1 MNSANKLNAY
11 RVAAVNTSSAENL
24 VVMLYDGAIRFLGV
38 AIKAFDR
45 EDPLDFN
52 FTVHE
57 NITRTQAII
66 RELNRS
72 LDPEKAGEL
81 GDHLVS
87 LYDYFDSR
95 LQEANV
101 QKNKE
106 IIKEI
111 RTRLT
116 ELRDAWNESL
126 NQLNEAPAP
135 GRNTGTRTCI
145 DRSASTIGSTS
156 SRCRSR
162 SIFRRIQ
169 RAIFNGLTMS
179 LPATTSLLRE
189 WHRLAREE
197 SIAIALQDWTELN
210 RTIEAKSRLQ
220 ELLEDYPG
228 EAYTTEDRELVNT
241 LVGITQ
247 QHQQLLGNEMD
258 SLRKQIA
265 EEDKSLSNGRKV
277 GAAYGQRAESYW
289 GTYS

>member
-1 MNSANKLNAY
+1 
-11 RVAAVNTSSAENL
+11 
-24 VVMLYDGAIRFLGV
+24 
-38 AIKAFDR
+38 
-45 EDPLDFN
+45 
-52 FTVHE
+52 
-57 NITRTQAII
+57 
-66 RELNRS
+66 
-72 LDPEKAGEL
+72 
-81 GDHLVS
+81 
-87 LYDYFDSR
+87 
-95 LQEANV
+95 
-101 QKNKE
+101 
-106 IIKEI
+106 
-111 RTRLT
+111 
-116 ELRDAWNESL
+116 
-126 NQLNEAPAP
+126 
-135 GRNTGTRTCI
+135 
-145 DRSASTIGSTS
+145 
-156 SRCRSR
+156 
-162 SIFRRIQ
+162 
-169 RAIFNGLTMS
+169 MS